1 MAKRNFLGRI
11 PEQFVESV
19 PLTNQQRQLLY
30 MACSLLL
37 DYPHENAE
45 QRWEAVAR
53 ELPALPAEVGDELS
67 AFLTEA
73 AEMPLQKL
81 QAHYVE
87 TFDQRRRCSMNL
99 SYYSVGD
106 TRQRG
111 VALLAFKEQLAALGF
126 EQEREELPDH
136 LCVVLEAGALAD
148 DVGHRIVTEMLASHR
163 DGLEV
168 LRTALNDISP
178 MYAHVVTALCMS
190 LPEIDQETIDA
201 YINLI
206 RTGPPAELV
215 GLGTPLP
222 HVGMQETQRI

>member
-11 PEQFVESV
+11 PDQFVDPT
-19 PLTNQQRQLLY
+19 PLTNQQRQLLF

-37 DYPHENAE
+37 DYPSEGIE
-45 QRWEAVAR
+45 QRFSAVGQ
-53 ELPALPAEVGDELS
+53 ELSALPAPIRQE
-67 AFLTEA
+67 LTEFLA
-73 AEMPLQKL
+73 QANQKSLPQL

-111 VALLAFKEQLAALGF
+111 VAILAFKEQLAALGF
-126 EQEREELPDH
+126 KQEREELPDH

-168 LRTALNDISP
+168 LRSALSDISP
-178 MYAHVVTALCMS
+178 MYAHVITALCMS
-190 LPEIDQETIDA
+190 LPEIDQETVDA

>member
-19 PLTNQQRQLLY
+19 LLTNQQRQLLY

-53 ELPALPAEVGDELS
+53 ELSALPAEVGDELS

-73 AEMPLQKL
+73 AAMPLQKL

-136 LCVVLEAGALAD
+136 LCVVLEAARLP
-148 DVGHRIVTEMLASHR
+148 TTL
-163 DGLEV
+163 
-168 LRTALNDISP
+168 
-178 MYAHVVTALCMS
+178 VTAS
-190 LPEIDQETIDA
+190 
-201 YINLI
+201 
-206 RTGPPAELV
+206 
-215 GLGTPLP
+215 
-222 HVGMQETQRI
+222 